1 MVNFL
6 KLSYLLKKDNKLNT
20 EVALFLFN
28 HTNKTSINNAKNW
41 LLKDH
46 DIIIPKATFS
56 KRRVL
61 LQHFGDIWDNNSK
74 KQSNSQVSTVATVL
88 THAFYLN
95 TAFFLIQHLL
105 KTPQPIWKD
114 NNTEKGVKM
123 PSIVLGQFVIKVKT
137 KGVKVIGK
145 CHILYKKTHQLRTFN
160 FDFYQFF
167 VS

>member
-6 KLSYLLKKDNKLNT
+6 RLRHLFTKDNKLNT

-61 LQHFGDIWDNNSK
+61 LQRFGDIWDTNSK
-74 KQSNSQVSTVATVL
+74 KIRTIRSVL
-88 THAFYLN
+88 
-95 TAFFLIQHLL
+95 
-105 KTPQPIWKD
+105 
-114 NNTEKGVKM
+114 
-123 PSIVLGQFVIKVKT
+123 
-137 KGVKVIGK
+137 
-145 CHILYKKTHQLRTFN
+145 
-160 FDFYQFF
+160 
-167 VS
+167 